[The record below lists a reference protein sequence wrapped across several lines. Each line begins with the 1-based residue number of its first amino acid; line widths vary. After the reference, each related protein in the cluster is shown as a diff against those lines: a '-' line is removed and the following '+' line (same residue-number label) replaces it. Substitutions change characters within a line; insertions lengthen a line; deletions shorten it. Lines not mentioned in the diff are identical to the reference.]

1 MKNRPSV
8 QQEDSPLKDDQSLLT
23 FLHLQKDNFLALKQV
38 TAVLNLT
45 PATLFLPQTLKSLDN
60 EIIINKDLIIDSINY
75 LDLIRLLSFTTYGN
89 SDQFLEAI
97 AINTAS
103 NRTISN
109 ISHCLADK
117 TLDDFLF
124 SDKAEFQAFIYDNKV
139 ISALC
144 VYSLVNLVFL
154 QR

>member
-23 FLHLQKDNFLALKQV
+23 FLHLQKDNFPSLKQV

-45 PATLFLPQTLKSLDN
+45 PATLFLPQTLKSLDD
-60 EIIINKDLIIDSINY
+60 EITINKDLIIDSINY
-75 LDLIRLLSFTTYGN
+75 LDLIRLMSFTTYGN
-89 SDQFLEAI
+89 SDIFINAI
-97 AINTAS
+97 LVNTS
-103 NRTISN
+103 NNRTIFN

-124 SDKAEFQAFIYDNKV
+124 SDKSDFQTFIYDNKV